1 MMITI
6 PSCNDR
12 DNYHIKYPSEKKHGL
27 VLLSK
32 KHHLHYWMMKED
44 WAPTLN
50 YHHKTKNIRCLR
62 CQAKQLHWK
71 FIHDPNRHQEDSGRF
86 FLKSWEPLG
95 NTDLGIGWGFMM
107 EYYIDDDGIY
117 KFTIDN
123 IIWDRCV
130 SKVGDT
136 TSIYGNLNR
145 KNDDEHW
152 ILAYPIFGDDTP
164 KLFDCLQ
171 TYQ

>member
-1 MMITI
+1 MITI

-12 DNYHIKYPSEKKHGL
+12 DNDHIKYPLEKTWFSII
-27 VLLSK
+27 VK
-32 KHHLHYWMMKED
+32 KHHLHYRMMKEG

-62 CQAKQLHWK
+62 CQAKELHWK

-95 NTDLGIGWGFMM
+95 NTDLGDRLGFH
-107 EYYIDDDGIY
+107 DGILHRWRWDLY

-123 IIWDRCV
+123 IIWDGCV

-136 TSIYGNLNR
+136 TSIYGNLDR
-145 KNDDEHW
+145 KNGDEHW